1 MKKRNW
7 IIALL
12 GVMMSVFLLLGAC
25 TGGSEKQLTL
35 SKSELQIT
43 QYTTQQLD
51 AFLDGEKVTDSVE
64 WSSSNESVCTVEKG
78 LVTAR
83 KGGVATVTA
92 KSGEKTAS
100 CEVAVEKVDD
110 LPSITLTQTSVE
122 IRMGT
127 DITVGASATFKGDA
141 ITPKY
146 TWSSADEKIA
156 TVDQNGKITGVSY
169 GYTTVTVKAEYMGAI
184 SEASVNVKIKTEF
197 DIIYSDYSL
206 ELKTDVN
213 VDPEAVNYA
222 LSPKIY
228 KEGEAYTGDTTI
240 TYSIDD
246 ESVAT
251 VSGSGLVSAVKA
263 GKTRVVAQIAVE
275 NYLLIEYLNVTVEKS
290 RKVFDLQ
297 DYEMYRGISN
307 GVLQSN
313 RFVSDVRL
321 YDDEWATIT
330 IQRGASEPEES
341 SAIRVGD
348 EFIVSSS
355 VIGVKTY
362 GEVVLTISLENV
374 DFVYPLNVITR
385 RISTLDDL
393 KNLSVYG
400 GVDDTNDPKY
410 QYSGYFVLTKNID
423 CNYETLGERKGYH
436 KDDVN
441 VNLRDYGFDGI
452 FDGRGYCIENMVSD
466 DGGLFGNA
474 QQTSVI
480 KNLAVTGRITNKAA
494 GLLGK
499 KINGTLENIYIK
511 TTVVAGLERTASIA
525 SFLGN
530 AKLKDVVVVA
540 DASNAIDATG
550 NGASNYSLHGYLA
563 FQVAYPSVKDGQQY
577 ITSWTLPTI
586 SNVHV
591 FVKNNDNATTKAAL
605 STLYAPLY
613 PDSVKK
619 GITEHGYNDKV
630 DVTMTDDTYWTTFE
644 GQPIFKSAPKAGV
657 ETLAQPY
664 EVYSSINSDTPVA
677 NELEINLTKY
687 ALGSIDKIT
696 LISEKATTAV
706 TDYEFKNGVLTIS
719 GTVFGANIYGD
730 TSLLIESAGLQISYQ
745 MTVVTKY
752 INTLDDMKNL
762 AIYGGIDPNDSTG
775 AYAYDGY
782 FLLTKTLDNNNA
794 PYTRAEN
801 FKYSTT
807 EVNSS
812 NIYGD
817 TYGGFVGI
825 FDGQGYSL
833 KNIAITTAN
842 SGGIFGYVDKTGVVK
857 NLGVTGS
864 LRSTNSN
871 SFNYMLAH
879 GFLGTL
885 QNCYIQINETNASG
899 ELQRFS
905 AIAANTTYMR
915 ATDVVI
921 KFDGS
926 RAASPAYNANNVLT
940 GGAGFIANTVCYCT
954 SNGPV
959 QYRGTTFKNV
969 HAFVKDPTDGEAL
982 LASNGYDILLK
993 NAGVYG
999 TAEENKLTKHAYN
1012 ATASVT
1018 MTDSTHWDMTGAQPI
1033 FRSAK

>member
-7 IIALL
+7 LIALL

-25 TGGSEKQLTL
+25 TSGSEKQLTL
-35 SKSELQIT
+35 SKSELQIM

-51 AFLDGEKVTDSVE
+51 AFLDGEKITESVE

-100 CEVAVEKVDD
+100 CEVTVERVDD
-110 LPSITLTQTSVE
+110 LPSITLTQTAVE

-146 TWSSADEKIA
+146 TWSSADESIA

-213 VDPEAVNYA
+213 VDPETVNYA

-228 KEGEAYTGDTTI
+228 KEGEAYTGETTI

-263 GKTRVVAQIAVE
+263 GETQVVAEIAVE
-275 NYLLIEYLNVTVEKS
+275 NYLLTEYISVTVEKS

-297 DYEMYRGISN
+297 DYEMYKGITN

-313 RFVSDVRL
+313 RFEADVSL
-321 YDDEWATIT
+321 YDDEMVTIT
-330 IQRGASEPEES
+330 IQRGEDEPEENT
-341 SAIRVGD
+341 AMRVGN
-348 EFIVSSS
+348 EIIVSSS

-362 GEVVLTISLENV
+362 GEVLLTISLEKV

-410 QYSGYFVLTKNID
+410 QYSGYFILTQNID
-423 CNYETLGERKGYH
+423 CNYETLGERAGYN

-530 AKLKDVVVVA
+530 ATLKDVVVVA

-550 NGASNYSLHGYLA
+550 NGANNYSLHGYLA

-577 ITSWTLPTI
+577 ITSWTLPTT

-619 GITEHGYNDKV
+619 GIMEYGYNDKV
-630 DVTMTDDTYWTTFE
+630 NVTMTDDTYWTTFE
-644 GQPIFKSAPKAGV
+644 GQPIFKSAPKASV
-657 ETLAQPY
+657 ETLMQPY
-664 EVYSSINSDTPVA
+664 EVYSSVTNDAPVA
-677 NELEINLTKY
+677 NELEINLSKY
-687 ALGSIDKIT
+687 ALESIDKIT
-696 LISEKATTAV
+696 LIGEKTTATV
-706 TDYEFKNGVLTIS
+706 ADYEFKNDVLTIS
-719 GTVFGANIYGD
+719 GTVFGASVYGD
-730 TSLLIESAGLQISYQ
+730 TEILIESGTTEVSYK

-775 AYAYDGY
+775 FYYYDGY
-782 FLLTKTLDNNNA
+782 FLLTQTLDNNHA
-794 PYTRAEN
+794 AYTRAEN
-801 FKYSTT
+801 FKYNTK
-807 EVNSS
+807 EVDSS
-812 NIYGD
+812 NIYSD
-817 TYGGFVGI
+817 SYGGFKGI

-833 KNIAITTAN
+833 KNIAIIEQN

-864 LRSTNSN
+864 LRYTSTSQYA
-871 SFNYMLAH
+871 FNYMLAYC
-879 GFLGTL
+879 FLGTL
-885 QNCYIQINETNASG
+885 ENCYIQINETSTNGA
-899 ELQRFS
+899 LQRFS
-905 AIAANTTYMR
+905 AIAGNTTYMR

-921 KFDGS
+921 KFDAS
-926 RAASPAYNANNVLT
+926 RATVKSGY
-940 GGAGFIANTVCYCT
+940 IANTVCYCT

-959 QYRGTTFKNV
+959 QYREAKFKNV
-969 HAFVKDPTDGEAL
+969 HAFVKDPTEGEL
-982 LASNGYDILLK
+982 VPSGGYNELTE

-999 TAEENKLTKHAYN
+999 SEGDNKLTKYALDAS
-1012 ATASVT
+1012 ATIR

-1033 FRSAK
+1033 FKSAK